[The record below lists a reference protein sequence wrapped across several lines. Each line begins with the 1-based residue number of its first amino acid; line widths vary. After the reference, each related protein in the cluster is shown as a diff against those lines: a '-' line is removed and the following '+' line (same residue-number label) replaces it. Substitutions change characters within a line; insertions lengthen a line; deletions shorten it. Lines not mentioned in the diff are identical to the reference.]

1 MVDYE
6 LNELRREFLDEAREK
21 VLEMRGALAGAEEP
35 EARERLA
42 YLAHQL
48 KGSGGSY
55 GYQKISED
63 AAEIERGIE
72 SWNPDEAGA
81 LDRLVT
87 RLLES
92 IDSAVGELV

>member
-21 VLEMRGALAGAEEP
+21 VLEMRGALAGADSP
-35 EARERLA
+35 ESRERLA

-63 AAEIERGIE
+63 AAELERGIE
-72 SWNPDEAGA
+72 SWNPDAA
-81 LDRLVT
+81 ATLDHLVN

-92 IDSAVGELV
+92 IDGAVGELG